1 MNSPDEAVAKACCAD
16 LYQSELVRLLL
27 GDTLHPGGLRLT
39 NRLGKLMGLK
49 PGDWVVDLAS
59 GRGISASAVSR
70 AFRCRVVGVEFGRAA
85 TLEAISGA
93 RNTPI
98 LPRTFFLQGDAEIL
112 PLKSSAFDAALY
124 ECSMSIF
131 VDKARAVR
139 EVRRTLRPGGR
150 FGISNVTVEY
160 GSLPVELP
168 TSVGQMLCLTAAL
181 DTDGYARLLER
192 EGMELLHQED
202 ASAEI
207 IALLDNLESKMGALA
222 AWQSFVGES
231 GLGLPLL
238 EDAPGIIAKLRSLVE
253 TGRLGYWLYVARE
266 PG

>member
-16 LYQSELVRLLL
+16 LYQSEWVRLLL

-49 PGDWVVDLAS
+49 PGDWVIDLAS
-59 GRGISASAVSR
+59 GWGISASAVSR
-70 AFRCRVVGVEFGRAA
+70 SFRCRVVGVEFGRAA

-98 LPRTFFLQGDAEIL
+98 LRRTFFLQGDAEVL
-112 PLKSSAFDAALY
+112 PLKSSAFDAALC

-139 EVRRTLRPGGR
+139 EVRRTLRSGGR
-150 FGISNVTVEY
+150 FGISDVTVEC

-168 TSVGQMLCLTAAL
+168 PSVGQMLCLTAAL
-181 DTDGYARLLER
+181 DTGGYARLLER
-192 EGMELLHQED
+192 EGMELVHQED

-207 IALLDNLESKMGALA
+207 IALLDNLESKLGTLA
-222 AWQSFVGES
+222 AWQSFMGATPE
-231 GLGLPLL
+231 GLSWLY
-238 EDAPGIIAKLRSLVE
+238 DAPDLIARMRTLVE
-253 TGRLGYWLYVARE
+253 KGKLGYWLFVARK